1 VGGLRP
7 AMMANYLVKA
17 GHECAV
23 LTVSLDAILQRDP
36 EFLKV
41 DERITEMRVS
51 PILINPYESYLPAG
65 VSPGFLHKVIR
76 RMMTYWAPDV
86 YYFWA
91 IRAARAYVRHPP
103 LKPEVVISSA
113 LPFSVHHAGRI
124 IAKKFKAI
132 WVADCRDLWA
142 GNPHLGM
149 SLKRQEWAFVHQS
162 KLLSMASYVLG
173 VSDEMVDILRESLPN
188 HVPSATLMNAFNE
201 EEISPIAEKMQD
213 NSTGFSFVY
222 TGSLYNGQRDLGPF
236 FEALSRVLTNASR
249 TCIPVRI
256 IYAGH
261 DGRALIEQASKYNL
275 QGIIRNRGWVSRQES
290 LHLQRKADALLLS
303 IGDGSEK
310 GAIIVTGKVFEYLSS
325 RRPILGLGYPKGALG
340 RLLRDTNAGYIFS
353 PDNLRDI
360 CSVVSRWLAEFEK
373 SGSIS
378 WNGVEEQIMKHSWK
392 YRIKELLTMIER
404 LHGRRISK

>member
-1 VGGLRP
+1 MKILIISTSYPPRATVGGLRP

-201 EEISPIAEKMQD
+201 
-213 NSTGFSFVY
+213 V
-222 TGSLYNGQRDLGPF
+222 
-236 FEALSRVLTNASR
+236 
-249 TCIPVRI
+249 
-256 IYAGH
+256 
-261 DGRALIEQASKYNL
+261 
-275 QGIIRNRGWVSRQES
+275 
-290 LHLQRKADALLLS
+290 
-303 IGDGSEK
+303 
-310 GAIIVTGKVFEYLSS
+310 
-325 RRPILGLGYPKGALG
+325 ALG
-340 RLLRDTNAGYIFS
+340 VDFEQVLKRYKLKRKGKNLKIIDKRKSVKTVPYEEYMGGLL
-353 PDNLRDI
+353 
-360 CSVVSRWLAEFEK
+360 
-373 SGSIS
+373 
-378 WNGVEEQIMKHSWK
+378 NGA
-392 YRIKELLTMIER
+392 
-404 LHGRRISK
+404 